1 VCEKI
6 HGGFILITL
15 REFQPTGV
23 IGDPE
28 LGLPALMENLF
39 IRTFYEPR
47 IKEKI
52 GWIGIA
58 YRAGL
63 PGSWTLKLKGR
74 RGVYCLSYRKKKGE
88 EGWVHGSFDLQY
100 FPQRDEPLLD
110 LFSIRENL
118 LRQDHGFETWVRYLP
133 GDEDPLENA
142 FIVGRIL
149 LSVDPEEKN
158 LFLSLWSPLRW
169 LEFRKEGLS
178 LTRDDGTRLEVL
190 PPGGKDRNV
199 PAFALSFAFFD
210 RLVQAFA
217 YHFKGGP
224 VHASMKKRKA
234 PVWEITGNHEWVPRA
249 GQETSEYFVTV
260 GFGHADGHRNAPR
273 IDRLQEFLPDAAG
286 ISGYLQAKPNWVIR
300 PGTGSPK
307 GMTRLWWEAPEWKVK
322 SGAGPFQT
330 LGIQYRP
337 PLLVIT
343 GFLGSG
349 KTTLLNQIV
358 EYKTLMANRFV
369 AVIQNEVGS
378 VSVDESLTDSA
389 YNVTSMEEGCV
400 CCTLLGDLRHAV
412 RRLCLELDPDMII
425 LETTGVADPSNILEE
440 LPALEDF
447 VRFDS
452 VVTVVDGANFN
463 KALEA
468 FPVVTSQVKSAGL
481 ILLNK
486 VDLLTE
492 KEKEDVEKG
501 IRTINPR
508 APIIRTVHTSIQPG
522 LLFSME
528 DDTDVLRAPE
538 PEAAPVRNGYRG
550 HVSKALETDLHS
562 QGIISFTVQVPG
574 FFDTHRLTQY
584 LDQIPD
590 SVYRLK
596 GVVRIAGVKQTQ
608 LVQYVSGHYELT
620 HHYGSGVEPNTL
632 VFIGRDMNREELE
645 GRLRACLADDGG

>member
-1 VCEKI
+1 
-6 HGGFILITL
+6 LITL

-23 IGDPE
+23 IGEPD
-28 LGLPALMENLF
+28 LGLPGLMENLF

-52 GWIGIA
+52 GWVGIA

-63 PGSWTLKLKGR
+63 PGSWTLRLKGR
-74 RGVYCLSYRKKKGE
+74 TGIYCLSYRKKE
-88 EGWVHGSFDLQY
+88 EEDGWIHGSFDLQY
-100 FPQRDEPLLD
+100 FPLRDEPLLD
-110 LFSIRENL
+110 CFSIRENL
-118 LRQDHGFETWVRYLP
+118 LRQDHGFETWVRHLP

-149 LSVDPEEKN
+149 LSVDREEKN

-169 LEFRKEGLS
+169 VEFRKEGLS
-178 LTRDDGTRLEVL
+178 LTREDGTRLEVL

-224 VHASMKKRKA
+224 VHASLKKRKA
-234 PVWEITGNHEWVPRA
+234 PVWEITGNHEWVPMA
-249 GQETSEYFVTV
+249 GRETNEYFVTV
-260 GFGHADGHRNAPR
+260 GFGSQEGHETDPS
-273 IDRLQEFLPDAAG
+273 IDRLREFLPDVAG
-286 ISGYLQAKPNWVIR
+286 ISGHPQAKPNWVIR
-300 PGTGSPK
+300 PGTVSPK
-307 GMTRLWWEAPEWKVK
+307 GATRLWWEAPGWKVK

-378 VSVDESLTDSA
+378 VSVDESLVDSA

-400 CCTLLGDLRHAV
+400 CCTLLGDLRQAV
-412 RRLCLELDPDMII
+412 RRICLEFDPDIII
-425 LETTGVADPSNILEE
+425 LETTGVADPANILEE

-447 VRFDS
+447 IRFDS
-452 VVTVVDGANFN
+452 LVTVVDGANFS
-463 KALEA
+463 KTLEA
-468 FPVVTSQVKSAGL
+468 YPVVRSQIESAGL

-486 VDLLTE
+486 VDLLSE
-492 KEKEDVEKG
+492 SEKEDVEKN
-501 IRTINPR
+501 IRTFNPR
-508 APIIRTVHTSIQPG
+508 APIIRSVHTSIQPG

-528 DDTDVLRAPE
+528 DDTDVLHAPE
-538 PEAAPVRNGYRG
+538 PEAATARDG
-550 HVSKALETDLHS
+550 HHDHASKAPETDLYS

-574 FFDTHRLTQY
+574 IFDPRRLTQF
-584 LDQIPD
+584 LDHLPE

-596 GVVRIAGVKQTQ
+596 GVVRIAGIKQAQ
-608 LVQYVSGHYELT
+608 LVQYVSGRYELT
-620 HHYGSGVEPNTL
+620 HHYGSGIKPNTL

-645 GRLRACLADDGG
+645 GILRTCLADD

>member
-1 VCEKI
+1 
-6 HGGFILITL
+6 LITL

-23 IGDPE
+23 IGEPD
-28 LGLPALMENLF
+28 LGLPGLMENLF

-52 GWIGIA
+52 GWVGIA

-74 RGVYCLSYRKKKGE
+74 RGVYSLSYRKDEQE
-88 EGWVHGSFDLQY
+88 EGWVHGIFDLQY
-100 FPQRDEPLLD
+100 FPLRDEPLLD
-110 LFSIRENL
+110 RFSIRENL
-118 LRQDHGFETWVRYLP
+118 LRQDHGFETWVRHLP
-133 GDEDPLENA
+133 GNEDPLENA
-142 FIVGRIL
+142 FVVGRIL
-149 LSVDPEEKN
+149 LSVDREEKN

-178 LTRDDGTRLEVL
+178 LAREDGTRLEVL

-210 RLVQAFA
+210 RLIQAFA
-217 YHFKGGP
+217 YHFKNGP
-224 VHASMKKRKA
+224 VHACLKKRKA
-234 PVWEITGNHEWVPRA
+234 PVWEITGDQEWLPMA
-249 GQETSEYFVTV
+249 GQETSEYFITV
-260 GFGHADGHRNAPR
+260 GFGHLEGHLNTPR
-273 IDRLQEFLPDAAG
+273 IDHLQEFLPDAAG
-286 ISGYLQAKPNWVIR
+286 ESGHPKADPVWAVE
-300 PGTGSPK
+300 PGTGIPK
-307 GMTRLWWEAPEWKVK
+307 GMTRLWWEAPAWKVK

-378 VSVDESLTDSA
+378 VSVDESLVDSA

-400 CCTLLGDLRHAV
+400 CCTLLGDLRQAV
-412 RRLCLELDPDMII
+412 RRICLEFDPDIII
-425 LETTGVADPSNILEE
+425 LETTGVADPSSILEE

-447 VRFDS
+447 IRFDS
-452 VVTVVDGANFN
+452 MVTVADGANFS
-463 KALEA
+463 KILEA
-468 FPVVTSQVKSAGL
+468 YPVVKSQAKSAGL

-486 VDLLTE
+486 VDLMTDSE
-492 KEKEDVEKG
+492 KENVEKAL
-501 IRTINPR
+501 RAINPR
-508 APIIRTVHTSIQPG
+508 APIIRTVHTSVQPG

-538 PEAAPVRNGYRG
+538 PEAAAGIDHRG
-550 HVSKALETDLHS
+550 RLSKGPDTDIHV
-562 QGIISFTVQVPG
+562 QGIISFTLQIPG
-574 FFDTHRLTQY
+574 IFDPHRITRY
-584 LDQIPD
+584 LDRLPD

-596 GVVRIAGVKQTQ
+596 GVVRIAGMKQEQ
-608 LVQYVSGHYELT
+608 LVQYVSGRYELT
-620 HHYGSGVEPNTL
+620 NHYGSGIEPNTL
-632 VFIGRDMNREELE
+632 VLVGRDMNREELQD
-645 GRLRACLADDGG
+645 RLRKCLVDA